1 MKKEMRQYDDDD
13 GRVICSMDVDGMPR
27 RAGLPQR
34 TIDSAVETPN
44 TGDPLTRS
52 EARRFTASALMAV
65 LLIGTVFSAT
75 WILFTLFLTQI
86 MFR

>member
-13 GRVICSMDVDGMPR
+13 GRVICSMDVEGMPR

-34 TIDSAVETPN
+34 RMDGAVELLN
-44 TGDPLTRS
+44 IGDPLTPS
-52 EARRFTASALMAV
+52 EARRFTASASMAV

-75 WILFTLFLTQI
+75 WILFTLFLTKI

>member
-1 MKKEMRQYDDDD
+1 M
-13 GRVICSMDVDGMPR
+13 VV
-27 RAGLPQR
+27 
-34 TIDSAVETPN
+34 TPS

-75 WILFTLFLTQI
+75 WIIFTLFLTKI

>member
-1 MKKEMRQYDDDD
+1 MKKEMRQYEDDD

-27 RAGLPQR
+27 RAGLLQPNA
-34 TIDSAVETPN
+34 TVVVEKPIPA
-44 TGDPLTRS
+44 DPLTRS

-75 WILFTLFLTQI
+75 WILFTLFLTKI
-86 MFR
+86 LFR